1 MLTPLLSEKTI
12 LPSVVDIVRI
22 ASTMSPPPADTKRI
36 FLRARTSSAD
46 QAGLQDDNLVDLFL
60 TKAGF
65 DNEDTGQHTRHF
77 VHNQPREY
85 EHFHI
90 ILDINYRQDPDA
102 NVKELVHE
110 VYRVRFDG
118 NNTEP

>member
-1 MLTPLLSEKTI
+1 M
-12 LPSVVDIVRI
+12 
-22 ASTMSPPPADTKRI
+22 STPADTKRI

-46 QAGLQDDNLVDLFL
+46 QAGLQDHDLVDLFL
-60 TKAGF
+60 IKAGS
-65 DNEDTGQHTRHF
+65 DKEDTGQHTRHF

-90 ILDINYRQDPDA
+90 NLDINYRQDPDA

-110 VYRVRFDG
+110 VYRIRFSNHDTG
-118 NNTEP
+118 P

>member
-1 MLTPLLSEKTI
+1 MSTP
-12 LPSVVDIVRI
+12 
-22 ASTMSPPPADTKRI
+22 AADAKRI

-46 QAGLQDDNLVDLFL
+46 QAGLQDHVLVDLFL
-60 TKAGF
+60 IEAGS
-65 DNEDTGQHTRHF
+65 DKEDTGQHTRHF

-90 ILDINYRQDPDA
+90 ILDINYTQDPDA

-110 VYRVRFDG
+110 VYRIRFNDHD
-118 NNTEP
+118 TEP